1 MPFRRREQPRPI
13 TFEAVDDL
21 DDGDDLFAPRP
32 GGWGAPGGAPGG
44 RGTPLPDGA
53 AHPGADVATGSAGAG
68 GGTGAVLD
76 ASGPDGAAREDAPT
90 DPRARRRRRVLLGGV
105 AAALVLVLGGLT
117 LVDVVRARQAE
128 ALLRAVPGGVVG
140 LERPPREL
148 WTVDVGEAW
157 PLVAGELFVVIAADG
172 ALVAYDRATGAE
184 AWRHEGLPS
193 PQCGTF
199 DGPSPGSLDARS
211 ITCLGWAETEEGA
224 PAFTLPPSSVTI
236 LGLDGRTVAE
246 RALDP
251 ARGDAAVLSTGELA
265 RVARDGRDVV
275 VLVEDARTGEVRW
288 TQTVP
293 TRTSDSSCMA
303 YQEDGATV
311 DGWDEVQLYGMYGT
325 LMLLGCDVNA
335 SLSSDGTV
343 LSMDLT
349 RMQPLR
355 DGRLLRGGLA
365 ESELLD
371 ADGTVLWSAQGELME
386 PLATDGTGPPLLFSR
401 RGPGFVALDEAGDE
415 RWTFSGYATQVLL
428 VTRDVT
434 VISSYPGAVAV
445 DSATGEEVWAWRDP
459 AVGGTNGQVAAA
471 FASRGG
477 LTIAY
482 GEDDG
487 AQSRWVSIDVA
498 DGSTRWEEQ
507 VAVDAWSLFAVGG
520 GVFGT
525 RNGTVVA
532 FG

>member
-1 MPFRRREQPRPI
+1 
-13 TFEAVDDL
+13 
-21 DDGDDLFAPRP
+21 
-32 GGWGAPGGAPGG
+32 
-44 RGTPLPDGA
+44 
-53 AHPGADVATGSAGAG
+53 
-68 GGTGAVLD
+68 
-76 ASGPDGAAREDAPT
+76 
-90 DPRARRRRRVLLGGV
+90 VLLGGV

-157 PLVAGELFVVIAADG
+157 PLAAGELFVVAAEG
-172 ALVAYDRATGAE
+172 ALVAYDRTTGAE
-184 AWRHEGLPS
+184 AWRRDGLGS
-193 PQCGTF
+193 VQCGASG
-199 DGPSPGSLDARS
+199 GPSADALDARS
-211 ITCLGWAETEEGA
+211 VTCLGWAEAEEAA
-224 PAFTLPPSSVTI
+224 PAFTLPPSTVTV
-236 LGLDGRTVAE
+236 LGLDGRTMAE

-251 ARGDAAVLSTGELA
+251 ARGNAAVLSTGDLA
-265 RVARDGRDVV
+265 RVVRDGRDVV

-343 LSMDLT
+343 LSTDLT

>member
-13 TFEAVDDL
+13 TFEVVDDL
-21 DDGDDLFAPRP
+21 DDGDDLFAPQP
-32 GGWGAPGGAPGG
+32 GGWGAPGGVPGVH
-44 RGTPLPDGA
+44 GTPLPDGA
-53 AHPGADVATGSAGAG
+53 ARPGADVAAGSPGEG
-68 GGTGAVLD
+68 GETGAVSD
-76 ASGPDGAAREDAPT
+76 PSGSDGSAHEDAPA
-90 DPRARRRRRVLLGGV
+90 DLRARKRRRVLLAGV

-117 LVDVVRARQAE
+117 FVDVVRARQAE

-157 PLVAGELFVVIAADG
+157 PLAAGELFVVAAEG

-184 AWRHEGLPS
+184 AWRRDGLGS
-193 PQCGTF
+193 VQCGASG
-199 DGPSPGSLDARS
+199 GPSADALDARS
-211 ITCLGWAETEEGA
+211 VTCLGWAEAEEAA
-224 PAFTLPPSSVTI
+224 PAFTLPPSTVTV
-236 LGLDGRTVAE
+236 LGLDGRTMAE

-251 ARGDAAVLSTGELA
+251 ARGNATVLSTGDLA
-265 RVARDGRDVV
+265 RVVRDGRDVV

-311 DGWDEVQLYGMYGT
+311 GGWDEVQLYGMDGV

-343 LSMDLT
+343 LSTALT
-349 RMQPLR
+349 RLEQLR
-355 DGRLLRGGLA
+355 DGRLVRGGLT

-371 ADGTVLWSAQGELME
+371 TDGTVLWSAQGELME

-401 RGPGFVALDEAGDE
+401 RGPGFVALDEAGGE

-445 DSATGEEVWAWRDP
+445 DSATGEEVWAWKDP
-459 AVGGTNGQVAAA
+459 AVGRTNGQVAAA

-482 GEDDG
+482 SEDNG

>member
-32 GGWGAPGGAPGG
+32 GGCGAPGGH
-44 RGTPLPDGA
+44 GTPLPDGA
-53 AHPGADVATGSAGAG
+53 ARPGADAGTGSAGAA
-68 GGTGAVLD
+68 GGTGTVLD
-76 ASGPDGAAREDAPT
+76 TSAPDGAAREDTPT
-90 DPRARRRRRVLLGGV
+90 DPRARRRRRLLLGGV
-105 AAALVLVLGGLT
+105 AATVVLVLGGLT

-128 ALLRAVPGGVVG
+128 ALLRTVPGGVVG

-148 WTVDVGEAW
+148 WAVDVGEAW
-157 PLVAGELFVVIAADG
+157 PLAAGELFVVAAEG

-184 AWRHEGLPS
+184 AWRREGLPS
-193 PQCGTF
+193 SQCGTSYR
-199 DGPSPGSLDARS
+199 PSGEGLDARS
-211 ITCLGWAETEEGA
+211 ITCLGWAEAQEGA
-224 PAFTLPPSSVTI
+224 PAFTLPPSSLTVV
-236 LGLDGRTVAE
+236 GLDGRTVVE

-251 ARGDAAVLSTGELA
+251 ARGNATVLSTGDLA

-293 TRTSDSSCMA
+293 TLTSDEVVGSCAA
-303 YQEDGATV
+303 YQEGSTSGDGGDV
-311 DGWDEVQLYGMYGT
+311 VQLYDTGGV
-325 LMLLGCDVNA
+325 LMLLGCDVN
-335 SLSSDGTV
+335 STLSSDGTV
-343 LSMDLT
+343 LSTALT
-349 RMQPLR
+349 RLEQLR
-355 DGRLLRGGLA
+355 DGRLVRAGLT
-365 ESELLD
+365 ESELVD
-371 ADGTVLWSAQGELME
+371 TDGTVLWSAQGELME

-401 RGPGFVALDEAGDE
+401 RGPGVVALDEAGDE
-415 RWTFSGYATQVLL
+415 RWAFSGYATQVLL

-445 DSATGEEVWAWRDP
+445 DTATGEEVWAWKDP
-459 AVGGTNGQVAAA
+459 AVGRANGQVVAA

-477 LTIAY
+477 LTIASS
-482 GEDDG
+482 EDNG
-487 AQSRWVSIDVA
+487 AQSRWVSIDTA
-498 DGSTRWEEQ
+498 DGSTRWDEQ
-507 VAVDAWSLFAVGG
+507 VAVDAWNLFVVGG
-520 GVFGT
+520 DVFGT

>member
-1 MPFRRREQPRPI
+1 V
-13 TFEAVDDL
+13 VDDL
-21 DDGDDLFAPRP
+21 DDGDDLFAPRS
-32 GGWGAPGGAPGG
+32 GGCDAPGGAPGDH
-44 RGTPLPDGA
+44 GTPLPDGA
-53 AHPGADVATGSAGAG
+53 ARPGADVAAGSPGEEGEAGAVPG
-68 GGTGAVLD
+68 
-76 ASGPDGAAREDAPT
+76 ASGSDGAAHEDGPT
-90 DPRARRRRRVLLGGV
+90 DLKAQKRRRVLLGGV

-148 WTVDVGEAW
+148 WSLDIGESW

-172 ALVAYDRATGAE
+172 ELVAYDRATGAE
-184 AWRHEGLPS
+184 VWRHEGLPS
-193 PQCGTF
+193 PQCGTV
-199 DGPSPGSLDARS
+199 DGPSRGSLDARS
-211 ITCLGWAETEEGA
+211 ITCLGWAETKEGA

-236 LGLDGRTVAE
+236 VGLDGRTVAE

-251 ARGDAAVLSTGELA
+251 ARGDATVLSTGELA

-293 TRTSDSSCMA
+293 TRTSDEGDSSCMA
-303 YQEDGATV
+303 YQEGSPSA
-311 DGWDEVQLYGMYGT
+311 DGWDVVQLFETGGV
-325 LMLLGCDVNA
+325 LMLLGCDVNV
-335 SLSSDGTV
+335 SLSTDGTV
-343 LSMDLT
+343 LSTELT
-349 RMQPLR
+349 RVQQIR
-355 DGRLLRGGLA
+355 DGRLVRAGMTD
-365 ESELLD
+365 SELLD
-371 ADGTVLWSAQGELME
+371 TDGTVLWSVQGELME
-386 PLATDGTGPPLLFSR
+386 SLAADGAGPLLLFSR
-401 RGPGFVALDEAGDE
+401 RGPGVVALDEAGDE
-415 RWTFSGYATQVLL
+415 LWTFSGYATQVLL
-428 VTRDVT
+428 VTRDLT

-445 DSATGEEVWAWRDP
+445 DTATGEEVWAWRDP

-482 GEDDG
+482 SSDNG
-487 AQSRWVSIDVA
+487 ARSRWVSIDVA

-507 VAVDAWSLFAVGG
+507 VHVDAWSLFAVGG
-520 GVFGT
+520 DVFGT

>member
-13 TFEAVDDL
+13 TFEVVDDL

-32 GGWGAPGGAPGG
+32 GGWGAPGVH
-44 RGTPLPDGA
+44 GTPLPDGA
-53 AHPGADVATGSAGAG
+53 ARPGADVAAGSPGEEGEAGAVPG
-68 GGTGAVLD
+68 
-76 ASGPDGAAREDAPT
+76 ASGSDGAAHEDGPT
-90 DPRARRRRRVLLGGV
+90 DLKARKRRRVLLGGV

-157 PLVAGELFVVIAADG
+157 PLAAGELFVVAAEG
-172 ALVAYDRATGAE
+172 ALVAYDRTTGAE
-184 AWRHEGLPS
+184 AWRRDGLGS
-193 PQCGTF
+193 VQCGASG
-199 DGPSPGSLDARS
+199 GPSADALDARS
-211 ITCLGWAETEEGA
+211 VTCLGWAEAEEAA
-224 PAFTLPPSSVTI
+224 PAFTLPPSTVTV
-236 LGLDGRTVAE
+236 LGLDGRTMAE

-251 ARGDAAVLSTGELA
+251 ARGNAAVLSTGDLA
-265 RVARDGRDVV
+265 RVVRDGRDVV

-293 TRTSDSSCMA
+293 TRTSDEGDSSCMA
-303 YQEDGATV
+303 YQEGSPSA
-311 DGWDEVQLYGMYGT
+311 DGWDVVQLYETGGV

-335 SLSSDGTV
+335 SLSTDGTV
-343 LSMDLT
+343 LSTELT
-349 RMQPLR
+349 RVQQIR
-355 DGRLLRGGLA
+355 DGRLVRAGMTD
-365 ESELLD
+365 SELLD
-371 ADGTVLWSAQGELME
+371 TDGTALWSVEGELME
-386 PLATDGTGPPLLFSR
+386 SLATDGTGPPLLFSR
-401 RGPGFVALDEAGDE
+401 RGPGFVALEEAGDE
-415 RWTFSGYATQVLL
+415 LWTFSGYATQVLL
-428 VTRDVT
+428 VTRDLT

-445 DSATGEEVWAWRDP
+445 DTATGEEVWVWKDS
-459 AVGGTNGQVAAA
+459 AVGTASGQVTAA

-482 GEDDG
+482 SSDNG
-487 AQSRWVSIDVA
+487 AQSRWVSIDVV

-507 VAVDAWSLFAVGG
+507 VPVDAWSLFAVGG

>member
-1 MPFRRREQPRPI
+1 MPFRRRKQPRPI
-13 TFEAVDDL
+13 TFEVVDDL
-21 DDGDDLFAPRP
+21 DDGDDLFVPLP
-32 GGWGAPGGAPGG
+32 GGWDAPGGAPGDH
-44 RGTPLPDGA
+44 GTPLPDGA
-53 AHPGADVATGSAGAG
+53 ARPGADVAAGSPGEEGEAGAVPG
-68 GGTGAVLD
+68 
-76 ASGPDGAAREDAPT
+76 ASGSDGAAHEDGPT
-90 DPRARRRRRVLLGGV
+90 DLKARKRRRVLLGGV

-157 PLVAGELFVVIAADG
+157 PLAAGEFFVVAAEG

-184 AWRHEGLPS
+184 AWRRDGLGS
-193 PQCGTF
+193 VQCGASG
-199 DGPSPGSLDARS
+199 GPSVDALDARS
-211 ITCLGWAETEEGA
+211 VTCLGWAEAEEAA
-224 PAFTLPPSSVTI
+224 PAFTLPPSTVTV
-236 LGLDGRTVAE
+236 LGLDGRTMAE

-251 ARGDAAVLSTGELA
+251 ARGNATVLSTGDLA

-293 TRTSDSSCMA
+293 TRTSDRSCMA

-311 DGWDEVQLYGMYGT
+311 DGWDEVQLYGMDGV

-343 LSMDLT
+343 LSTLT
-349 RMQPLR
+349 RLEQLR
-355 DGRLLRGGLA
+355 DGRLVRGGLT

-371 ADGTVLWSAQGELME
+371 TDGTVLWSAQGELME

-401 RGPGFVALDEAGDE
+401 RGPGVVALDEAGDE
-415 RWTFSGYATQVLL
+415 RWAFSGYATQVLL

-445 DSATGEEVWAWRDP
+445 DTATGEEVWAWKDP
-459 AVGGTNGQVAAA
+459 AVGRANGQVVAA

-477 LTIAY
+477 LTIASS
-482 GEDDG
+482 EDNG
-487 AQSRWVSIDVA
+487 AQSRWVSIDTA
-498 DGSTRWEEQ
+498 DGSTRWDEQ
-507 VAVDAWSLFAVGG
+507 VAVDAWNLFVVGG
-520 GVFGT
+520 DVFGT